1 MRTGRVTYST
11 GNLCNSQGHPRM
23 DQVWFLLLGSTN
35 SKRRRVAHPRL
46 FARPPSLD
54 LSAALTVDALQVN
67 VGLEG

>member
-1 MRTGRVTYST
+1 
-11 GNLCNSQGHPRM
+11 M

-35 SKRRRVAHPRL
+35 SKRRRVAPPRL
-46 FARPPSLD
+46 FAGPPGLD

>member
-1 MRTGRVTYST
+1 
-11 GNLCNSQGHPRM
+11 M

-35 SKRRRVAHPRL
+35 SKRRREAPPRL